1 MSILLSGKI
10 LALFISKV
18 GISQRA
24 PETKVFLDKN
34 GIINDKFHDKD
45 VTRSVLITSSQSYDL
60 AKEYGINMP
69 YGSLGENLLIDYN
82 PYKLASGS
90 KLHIGDVILQISQ
103 NCTICNHLSS
113 IDERLPKLLQ
123 HDRGIFAQVIQG
135 GIIKKDDK
143 IYLEEKLS

>member
-18 GISQRA
+18 GNSQRV

-60 AKEYGINMP
+60 AKKYGINMP

-82 PYKLASGS
+82 PYKLDSGS
-90 KLHIGDVILQISQ
+90 RLHIGDVILQISH
-103 NCTICNHLSS
+103 NCTICNHLST

-123 HDRGIFAQVIQG
+123 HDRGIFAQVIQEG
-135 GIIKKDDK
+135 SIKVDDK